1 MALAQLRWRATS
13 TLFFLTTSYTML
25 LTCSMAVVAAAFA
38 TATNTAAQTLLRSD
52 GVVVSSTN
60 PTYASWT
67 IDSSYNRG
75 FVHTHFDNP
84 NLLAAATSLSPSTL
98 RFGGGGNDYLHYGPP
113 SMPCKSNN
121 DSDSSVCL
129 NMTHWNN
136 LFEFVNSSGSF
147 RCIFIHIYPSPSLP
161 LLTCKV

>member
-1 MALAQLRWRATS
+1 
-13 TLFFLTTSYTML
+13 ML

-147 RCIFIHIYPSPSLP
+147 SCIFIHIYPSCSLP